1 MEKVSL
7 LSNKKLLDLIFF
19 VSSIIYILTL
29 DRYII
34 NLLEYFFS
42 GKNINLIDFL
52 FFTLF
57 SLFSYI
63 SIKYWAKITNISNQ
77 MVNILLLFITVL
89 SIIKIIFS
97 SDSIEILID
106 VIILDFGAI
115 YVIYEIVKR
124 YHVKPDR
131 WLGINKFKIEN
142 LRYAGFY
149 FIAWPVIIIW
159 SQIIEFFDLDFFKST
174 NYSEEIFSSL
184 NNNYLVIFIMAC
196 IVAPICE
203 EIIFRG
209 YFFRVLKERF
219 NLLFAIITNSIFF
232 GLIHFEPSAIV
243 PATILGVSLT
253 LIRLKAK
260 SLLLPI
266 TIHALH
272 NLLAFIVTYLTL

>member
-34 NLLEYFFS
+34 NLLKYFFS
-42 GKNINLIDFL
+42 GKNIDLIDFL
-52 FFTLF
+52 FFSLF

-63 SIKYWAKITNISNQ
+63 SIKYWAKIINISKQ
-77 MVNILLLFITVL
+77 MVNILLLSITVL
-89 SIIKIIFS
+89 SIFKIIFS
-97 SDSIEILID
+97 SDSIEILMD

-124 YHVKPDR
+124 YHVKPDL

-174 NYSEEIFSSL
+174 N
-184 NNNYLVIFIMAC
+184 
-196 IVAPICE
+196 
-203 EIIFRG
+203 
-209 YFFRVLKERF
+209 
-219 NLLFAIITNSIFF
+219 
-232 GLIHFEPSAIV
+232 
-243 PATILGVSLT
+243 
-253 LIRLKAK
+253 
-260 SLLLPI
+260 
-266 TIHALH
+266 
-272 NLLAFIVTYLTL
+272 

>member
-1 MEKVSL
+1 
-7 LSNKKLLDLIFF
+7 
-19 VSSIIYILTL
+19 
-29 DRYII
+29 
-34 NLLEYFFS
+34 
-42 GKNINLIDFL
+42 
-52 FFTLF
+52 
-57 SLFSYI
+57 
-63 SIKYWAKITNISNQ
+63 
-77 MVNILLLFITVL
+77 MVNILLLSITVL
-89 SIIKIIFS
+89 SIFKIIFS
-97 SDSIEILID
+97 SDSIEILMD

-124 YHVKPDR
+124 YHVKPDL

-184 NNNYLVIFIMAC
+184 NNNYLAIFIMAC